1 MTNKLPQIVADV
13 FSFLNENTEYAVLRN
28 YEGLPYNN
36 NSRDIDIAIEKKEW
50 IKIRKPLVEL
60 IQQCGWKIV
69 TYLQSD
75 RLQTLVCGI
84 VREDNTVDL
93 VQFDFFYHTSVFGLV
108 LVENKDFLK
117 HRVFNGEIYHV
128 DKSYEFLD
136 KYMYDRAVGAPYP
149 DKYKHT
155 RECAENEN
163 VVKEHVQQ
171 VFGFDDLA
179 NCDKAS
185 RKANLAAVL
194 KWNFKRFGLGT
205 ISNMLC
211 FEYHHIKN
219 YLCSNTGFSIGFTG
233 PDGSGKTTVI
243 DLFIDSLGDVFRK
256 AHKYYHFRPSLF
268 GNLGEVAHSAG
279 LKKEVDRNYSDP
291 HRGGKT
297 GILSSL
303 LRLFYYSI
311 DYVVGFW
318 TKVKSE
324 TRITR
329 LVIFDRYYTDII
341 CDSRRTRI
349 YLNPKFLYW
358 FGKLFIPSLDYNIL
372 LTASTDTIL
381 SRKQELDK
389 DGIEAINSK
398 IEYLKAKKGYKKI
411 LNEGTPQEAVC
422 QILDY
427 IFNEQHKKNIKRI
440 K

>member
-1 MTNKLPQIVADV
+1 MKTTI
-13 FSFLNENTEYAVLRN
+13 FLKTIFEWLNSNVDYAVLRN
-28 YEGLPYNN
+28 YEGLPYENK
-36 NSRDIDIAIEKKEW
+36 SRDIDIAVEKKDW
-50 IKIRKPLVEL
+50 VRIRKQLVDL

-136 KYMYDRAVGAPYP
+136 KYMYDRAVGAAYP

-155 RECAENEN
+155 RECAENETS
-163 VVKEHVQQ
+163 VKQLVQQ
-171 VFGFDDLA
+171 VFGIDDLA
-179 NCDKAS
+179 KCDKTS
-185 RKANLAAVL
+185 KKIILKSVL
-194 KWNFKRFGLGT
+194 KWNIKHFGVGAF
-205 ISNMLC
+205 INMFC

-219 YLCSNTGFSIGFTG
+219 YLCSNTGFSVGFTG

-243 DLFIDSLGDVFRK
+243 DLLIDSLGDVFRK

-279 LKKEVDRNYSDP
+279 LKKEVDRNYSNP

-311 DYVVGFW
+311 DYVVGFC

-349 YLNPKFLYW
+349 YLNPKLLYW
-358 FGKLFIPSLDYNIL
+358 FGRLFIPSLDYNIL
-372 LTASTDTIL
+372 LTASTETIL
-381 SRKQELDK
+381 NRKQELDK
-389 DGIEAINSK
+389 EGIEAINSK
-398 IEYLKAKKGYKKI
+398 IEYLSTKKGYKKI
-411 LNEGTPQEAVC
+411 LNEGTPLQTAC

-427 IFNEQHKKNIKRI
+427 IFNEQHRKNLKRI